1 MTETESLNEGAY
13 EVVRL
18 PLTWGM
24 ASILVF
30 VVAYLYGNY
39 SDYSRGW
46 VKIWVETGAILSVG
60 LIFGLIG
67 RRRDKKTFPALVGNL
82 LNGGILF
89 MFLSVGL
96 VFLYVFLRP

>member
-1 MTETESLNEGAY
+1 MTEDGAY

-18 PLTWGM
+18 PLTWGG

-30 VVAYLYGNY
+30 CIAYLYGNY
-39 SDYSRGW
+39 SDYSRSW
-46 VKIWVETGAILSVG
+46 VKIWVETGAILS
-60 LIFGLIG
+60 FGLTLGLVG

-96 VFLYVFLRP
+96 VFLYVYLRP